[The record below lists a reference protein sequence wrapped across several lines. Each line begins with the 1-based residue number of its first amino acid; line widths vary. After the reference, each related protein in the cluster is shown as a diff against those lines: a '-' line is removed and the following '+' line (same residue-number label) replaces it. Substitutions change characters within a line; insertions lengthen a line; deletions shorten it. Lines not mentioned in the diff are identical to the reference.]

1 MRVIVIF
8 IILLLPE
15 IGFCQDYPFYKN
27 GVINRLFEDDSR
39 ELVLK
44 NLEKTIPKIKLEH
57 PYETYD
63 QFFLRNKTGSYI
75 LVDGTGRIYKATS
88 KVNDTIY
95 YKRID
100 STHFYGYNGGAIN
113 FTYHDTIFSFG
124 GFGYWRPN
132 GQLRYYSEKYNEW
145 DVLPLNEEIPT
156 INTLHYYDT
165 LNSEIYYLQ
174 IPLTNFATNIST
186 KGYNIY
192 ILSLKNRTNKK
203 IGTITA
209 PLVNLF
215 PTKPVYSFIE
225 IPSLNS
231 VLVNFDGTNQYLFD
245 FINNKSYKLIN
256 TEIQKLFYGNSKDI
270 RIINTF
276 ELNNWLYYTKSNDP
290 SMQLDSVKIS
300 MDDFEPMNTGFYEP
314 ERNNKIF
321 YQAGIIVALVAGV
334 IIFIRR
340 RRKKK
345 QEVSAKEDNNIE
357 SSDTSSFKSIEID
370 LIEKIYKRTLEG
382 KSYSVEDINAALGLS
397 KKSLEI
403 QKKIRTETI
412 NRINHRFKIIFNSED
427 ELIERIRLE
436 EDRRFYKYIIS
447 EENGKKALGI

>member
-1 MRVIVIF
+1 MRVRLLITF
-8 IILLLPE
+8 LLLIN
-15 IGFCQDYPFYKN
+15 IGFSQEYSFYGN
-27 GVINRLFEDDSR
+27 GIINRIFEEDGKK
-39 ELVLK
+39 LVIK
-44 NLEKTIPKIKLEH
+44 NQERNEPLINLEH
-57 PYETYD
+57 PYTKYD
-63 QFFLRNKTGSYI
+63 QFLLRNKTGSYI

-88 KVNDTIY
+88 KSNDTVY

-100 STHFYGYNGGAIN
+100 STHFYGYNGGSIN

-174 IPLTNFATNIST
+174 IPLTNFATNST
-186 KGYNIY
+186 TVGYNIY
-192 ILSLKNRTNKK
+192 KLSLKNRTNKK
-203 IGTITA
+203 IGTIIA

-225 IPSLNS
+225 ISSLKS

-245 FINNKSYKLIN
+245 FINNKSYKLIS

-276 ELNNWLYYTKSNDP
+276 EINNWLYYTRSNDP
-290 SMQLDSVKIS
+290 SMLLDSVKIS
-300 MDDFEPMNTGFYEP
+300 MDDFTPMNTGFYEP

-321 YQAGIIVALVAGV
+321 YQAGILVALAAGAT
-334 IIFIRR
+334 IFIRR

-357 SSDTSSFKSIEID
+357 SSDASTFKTIELD
-370 LIEKIYKRTLEG
+370 LIEKIYNKSLEG

-447 EENGKKALGI
+447 EENGKKALGV